1 MIPLIYEVQITETLE
16 LTVEIVAA
24 SSEEAERLVELDW
37 KNEKHVLGS
46 EHFSGVSF
54 RARKMGKS

>member
-1 MIPLIYEVQITETLE
+1 MVYEVQITETLE
-16 LTVEIVAA
+16 LTVEIAAA
-24 SSEEAERLVELDW
+24 SSEEAETLAELDW

-54 RARKMGKS
+54 RARKITEG